1 MRELFSSFYRK
12 NLEVKSTKYGGSSI
26 TSSPGV
32 FNFPELSTLGLQ
44 QFANYKAGFLPQ
56 HWFPQQILFFCLCSN
71 KPGLA
76 VVAFLIQKQ
85 WFAFWIHLFYESKKS
100 YWFFNL
106 FRLLLIFRMEYF
118 PAPYM
123 WDQTHCLFWFRIRS
137 ELEHWWIISAWC
149 VYLFWENETLFN
161 TVTFYIDW
169 GIYTHQKIRK

>member
-1 MRELFSSFYRK
+1 MRELFSSFYHK

-85 WFAFWIHLFYESKKS
+85 WFAFWVHLFYEPRRVVDFSICS
-100 YWFFNL
+100 DYYL
-106 FRLLLIFRMEYF
+106 FLGWSISQLLTCGTRPIVYF
-118 PAPYM
+118 
-123 WDQTHCLFWFRIRS
+123 DS
-137 ELEHWWIISAWC
+137 ELGLNWNIDAWVC
-149 VYLFWENETLFN
+149 QL
-161 TVTFYIDW
+161 TFSV
-169 GIYTHQKIRK
+169 